1 MGTYPISR
9 EMGYVPIFVAA
20 PEAARHC
27 NMVLAPRPAKCY
39 IAIIIP
45 SPRTGA
51 IMTKDLRIKSKLY
64 LGFAAILGL
73 ILLLLILAYGSFQR
87 LSDASRWDRHT
98 LEVLYESDKVNIIA
112 LEMQANERGYLLT
125 GDRRLR
131 DSSANETLLRQHVD
145 KLRTL
150 TADNPAQQERIAKLG
165 KLFESWLADV
175 VQPVVARRAEADKN
189 GKALDLNQVA
199 PLIATGL
206 SHISAI
212 ESLLTDISGEE
223 EKLLAVR
230 SQQSAQLQRN
240 MQLILSAG
248 GVLCVAA
255 AFLVAWLLARAVL
268 DPLTRLIQAVGAIAA
283 GQAGVRA
290 DVSGKDE
297 YSEVGREFNRMAQAV
312 EDNLARELAASSD
325 LKAKVDALLAVVSK
339 AASGD
344 LTGQVTVAG
353 SDAVGQLGHGIAT
366 MLGNLRELINN
377 VQKAGIQVASSATEI
392 AASARQQEAT
402 GVEQAQTSVE
412 ILSTTKEISA
422 NTSALLKTMEQAT
435 AVADYTTSATAD
447 AQANLQ
453 RMDGTMQ
460 HMVAATDSI
469 NAKLAALSE
478 KASNINSVL
487 VTITKVADQTNILSL
502 NAAIEAEKAGEAG
515 RGFSV
520 VATEIRRLADQTSVS
535 TWDIEQMLKEMQS
548 AVSASV
554 MGMDKFSEEIR
565 RSVGEVRQVTDQ
577 LSGVMDQVQKLAPQF
592 DAVLQG
598 MQSQAV
604 GAEQISG
611 TMVQLNDATQQTV
624 ESLKATS
631 EAVRQLQYAAGDLQS
646 SVANFALAA

>member
-1 MGTYPISR
+1 
-9 EMGYVPIFVAA
+9 
-20 PEAARHC
+20 
-27 NMVLAPRPAKCY
+27 
-39 IAIIIP
+39 
-45 SPRTGA
+45 
-51 IMTKDLRIKSKLY
+51 MTKELSIKSKLY

-73 ILLLLILAYGSFQR
+73 ILVLLVLAYASFQR
-87 LSDASRWDRHT
+87 LSDASRWDHHT
-98 LEVLYESDKVNIIA
+98 LEVLHESDKVNIVA

-125 GDRRLR
+125 GDSRFR
-131 DSSANETLLRQHVD
+131 DSAANEARLRQHID
-145 KLRTL
+145 KLRAL
-150 TADNPAQQERIAKLG
+150 TADNPAQQERIARLD
-165 KLFESWLADV
+165 KLFDGWLADV
-175 VQPVVARRAEADKN
+175 VRPVVARRAEADKN
-189 GKALDLNQVA
+189 GVALELNKLA
-199 PLIATGL
+199 PLLAAGL
-206 SHISAI
+206 NHISAI
-212 ESLLTDISGEE
+212 ERLLAELSGEE

-230 SQQSAQLQRN
+230 SQQSAQLQQN
-240 MQLILSAG
+240 MQLTLSAG

-255 AFLVAWLLARAVL
+255 ACLVAWLLARAVL
-268 DPLTRLIQAVGAIAA
+268 DPLGRLIQAVGAIAA
-283 GQAGVRA
+283 GRTGVRA
-290 DVSGKDE
+290 DAGGNDE
-297 YSEVGREFNRMAQAV
+297 YSAVAREFNRMAQAI
-312 EDNLARELAASSD
+312 EDNLARELDASSQ
-325 LKAKVDALLAVVSK
+325 LKTKVDALLAVVSR

-344 LTGQVTVAG
+344 LTGQVGVAG
-353 SDAVGQLGHGIAT
+353 SDAVGQLGDGIAA
-366 MLGNLRELINN
+366 MLGNLRALIDN

-435 AVADYTTSATAD
+435 AVADYTTSATAE

-604 GAEQISG
+604 GAEQ
-611 TMVQLNDATQQTV
+611 
-624 ESLKATS
+624 
-631 EAVRQLQYAAGDLQS
+631 
-646 SVANFALAA
+646 